1 MDESSLGRTGGV
13 LPRRRTIEQVSDDER
28 AACGDLGSGTRRCA
42 AGLVAGEGNLLEFVV
57 LDELGLHILHQEAS
71 L

>member
-1 MDESSLGRTGGV
+1 MGHERLERVDELGRDD
-13 LPRRRTIEQVSDDER
+13 PRGRDDER
-28 AACGDLGSGTRRCA
+28 AACGDLGSGTRRCT
-42 AGLVAGEGNLLEFVV
+42 AGLVAGEGYLLEFVV